1 MNMHITSFLI
11 LCRPENRHSVRAATA
26 ALPGVEIHY
35 CGDNGKIVAVAESAS
50 ESHITDALQTLQSM
64 PGVVAANLMY
74 HGVEE
79 ADVEEDAAEENS
91 KGETGVG

>member
-50 ESHITDALQTLQSM
+50 ESHIADALQTLQSM

-79 ADVEEDAAEENS
+79 YAAEENS
-91 KGETGVG
+91 KGESGVG

>member
-50 ESHITDALQTLQSM
+50 ESHITDALQTLQTM

-79 ADVEEDAAEENS
+79 DAAEENS
-91 KGETGVG
+91 KGESGVG